1 MLTIDGSQGEG
12 GGQVLRT
19 SLALS
24 LITSQAFR
32 LTNVRA
38 RRPKP
43 GLMRQHLTAVLAA
56 QQVGQAEVTGAVVG
70 SREITFRPGRVLG
83 GTFTFSVGTAG
94 SATLVAQTVLPALM
108 LAPAPSSLALE
119 GGTHNTHAPPFDFLE
134 RTYLPILRRM
144 GPRVVATLDRPGF
157 YPAGGGRFR
166 LEVQPSA
173 LRSIDLDER
182 GETVAHRAVA
192 RVASL
197 PKAIADRELRVLSER
212 LGWDRSCL
220 RHERVLDADGP
231 GNVVLAEIES
241 RHVTEVFTG
250 FGERGVRA
258 ETVAGRLADEVT
270 AYLASGAAV
279 GQHLADQLLL
289 PFALAGGGSF
299 RTVEPSQ
306 HARTQADVVRAFL
319 GVETRMGAM
328 GPNLWRVDVAGG

>member
-24 LITSQAFR
+24 LITRQSFR

-43 GLMRQHLTAVLAA
+43 GLKRQHLTAVLAA
-56 QQVGQAEVTGAVVG
+56 QQVGQAEVTGAAVG
-70 SREITFRPGRVLG
+70 STEITFRPGRVLG
-83 GTFTFSVGTAG
+83 GTFSFSVGTAG
-94 SATLVAQTVLPALM
+94 SATLVAQTVLPALTIATEPSH
-108 LAPAPSSLALE
+108 LAFE
-119 GGTHNTHAPPFDFLE
+119 GGTHNTHAPPFDFLD
-134 RTYLPILRRM
+134 RVYLPILRRM
-144 GPRVVATLDRPGF
+144 GPGVEATLDRPGF

-166 LEVQPSA
+166 LEVNPRA
-173 LRSIDLDER
+173 LQRIDLDDR

-197 PKAIADRELRVLSER
+197 PKAIADRELRVLGQR

-241 RHVTEVFTG
+241 RHVTELFTG

-258 ETVAGRLADEVT
+258 ETVAERLADEVA

-279 GQHLADQLLL
+279 GSHLADQLLL

-299 RTVEPSQ
+299 RTVEPSL
-306 HARTQADVVRAFL
+306 HARTQADVVHMFL
-319 GVETRMGAM
+319 GVETRMGAI
-328 GPNLWRVDVAGG
+328 GPNLWQVDVA